1 MQEAKLLIEEI
12 PIASNINLII
22 ADPLNAAYIE
32 ILDGHKS
39 TITIDD
45 ENKLLLYQQTMQLV
59 HQFRN

>member
-32 ILDGHKS
+32 IFDGHKS
-39 TITIDD
+39 TIMIDD